1 VADRTEL
8 YTLAEE
14 IPELQRPVLLYF
26 LDGFMDAGA
35 AGRLV
40 TEHLLSSMNPRTVAT
55 FDADALLDYRSRR
68 PPMIFDTSRWIDY
81 KAPELTL
88 QACEDAVGVPFLVLT
103 GPEPDRSWE
112 AFTAAVIELVRRLD
126 VSLTVG
132 LHGIPMAVPHTR
144 ETELTPHGN
153 RPDLLGESTSWIGRV
168 EVPGSVGA
176 LLEYRLDEAGHD
188 AIGFTAHVPHYL
200 SQAEYPSAAIALLN
214 GITATTGLAFRLAD
228 LEEAAGQAR
237 KQIDDQVAASEE
249 IAEAVRGLEARYD
262 AVAAASG
269 NSLPMAGPDT
279 RMPDA
284 EEIAAEFERFLA
296 EQDEDK

>member
-1 VADRTEL
+1 MTDQTRL

-14 IPELQRPVLLYF
+14 IPELERPVLLYF

-35 AGRLV
+35 AGRLAAD
-40 TEHLLSSMNPRTVAT
+40 HLLSSMDPRTVAT
-55 FDADALLDYRSRR
+55 FDIDSLLDYRSRR
-68 PPMIFDTSRWIDY
+68 PPMVFDTNRWVDY
-81 KAPELTL
+81 KAPELSL
-88 QACEDAVGVPFLVLT
+88 RACEDAVGVPFLVLS

-112 AFTAAVIELVRRLD
+112 AFSAAVVELVRRLD
-126 VSLTVG
+126 VSLSVG

-153 RPDLLGESTSWIGRV
+153 RPDLLGESTSWITRV
-168 EVPGSVGA
+168 EVPGSAGA
-176 LLEYRLDEAGHD
+176 LIEYRLDEAGHD

-214 GITATTGLAFRLAD
+214 GVTAATGLAFRTAE
-228 LEEAAGQAR
+228 LEEAAARAR

-249 IAEAVRGLEARYD
+249 IAEAVRGLEARFD
-262 AVAAASG
+262 AVAAASD
-269 NSLPMAGPDT
+269 NSLPMAGPNA

-296 EQDEDK
+296 EQEE